1 MPSVGKPIPHD
12 SAVGH
17 VTGQALYLD
26 DAPSMV
32 GELVVDFVASPIA
45 CGALHSLDVSAALT
59 IPGVVA
65 VYTAADVPGHNLFGP
80 LAVDE
85 PFLAD
90 GRLMYV
96 GQPIAIVAAESRE
109 SAARGLAAIKLTYTE
124 EPAIL
129 TIEEAIEQQKYLNV
143 EKRIARGDAAAEL
156 EAAAHRLTGEL
167 HIGGQEQ
174 FYLESQAAIAY
185 PGEDGQMVVHSSTQN
200 PTEIQAVVA
209 EMLGRGMHEVVCVT
223 KRMGGAFGGKETQA
237 AIPAMMAALVA
248 HKTGRSARV
257 IYDKDS
263 DMHATGKRHPYLVRW
278 DVGFEP
284 DGRLRALRFHFFSNA
299 GCSTDLSP
307 SVLERTLLH
316 ADNCYYIPHAEFV
329 GRLCFTNLP
338 SNTAF
343 RGFGGPQAMVAIE
356 NVMES
361 IAQHLNLD
369 ALTVRER
376 NLYSTPRRAGGVSP
390 LRPDEHSP
398 EIDARN
404 TTPYGQLVEKNH
416 LPEIFTQLAASS
428 NYHARR
434 HEIDLHNARIFAANG
449 VEPLKGLALTGVKF
463 GISFTSKFLNQA
475 NALVNLYTDG
485 TIQVSTGGTEM
496 GQGLNTKIRQLV
508 ADEFGLDPARVRLM
522 PTSTEKNNNTSPTAA
537 SASTDLNGA
546 AALRAC
552 KEIKRRLKRFAADRL
567 ADPAEGLTPSPRH
580 VVFADNA
587 VYDTRRP
594 EVRLAFG
601 PLCEEARRQRVDLG
615 ARGYFATPG
624 IDFNRET
631 GRGTPFYYYTQGAAC
646 VEVAIDRFTGELT
659 IPRADL
665 LIDIGKP
672 INPGVDRGQII
683 GGFIQGLGWVT
694 AEALIYN
701 DRGALLSHSPTT
713 YKIPAITDVPKVF
726 RVALFPNSDNTQ
738 NIRRSKAVG
747 EPPLMLAIAAWA
759 AVKNA
764 LSYVSPEAASS
775 LTLPATGEEILRCL
789 SLTSTSV
796 MRPARV

>member
-1 MPSVGKPIPHD
+1 MPSVGKTIPHD

-32 GELVVDFVASPIA
+32 GELHVAFLPSPVA
-45 CGALHSLDVSAALT
+45 CGTLDGVDASASAA

-65 VYTAADVPGHNLFGP
+65 VYTAADVPAHHMFGP
-80 LAVDE
+80 LAADE
-85 PFLAD
+85 PFLAED
-90 GRLMYV
+90 RLLYV
-96 GQPIAIVAAESRE
+96 GQPIAIVAAETRE
-109 SAARGLAAIKLTYTE
+109 AALRGVAAIKLAYTE

-129 TIEEAIEQQKYLNV
+129 TIEEAIKQNRFLNV
-143 EKRIARGDAAAEL
+143 ERRIARGDTAAEL
-156 EAAAHRLTGEL
+156 ERAAHRLSGEL
-167 HIGGQEQ
+167 HVGGQEQ

-209 EMLGRGMHEVVCVT
+209 EMLGRGMHEVVCIT
-223 KRMGGAFGGKETQA
+223 RRMGGAFGGKETQA

-248 HKTGRSARV
+248 HKTGRAARV

-263 DMHATGKRHPYLVRW
+263 DMHSTGKRHPYLVRW
-278 DVGFEP
+278 EVGFEN
-284 DGRLRALRFHFFSNA
+284 DGRLRALKFNFFSNA

-316 ADNCYYIPHAEFV
+316 ADNCYYIPHADFT

-343 RGFGGPQAMVAIE
+343 RGFGGPQAMVAME
-356 NVMES
+356 NVIES
-361 IAQHLNLD
+361 IAQHLGLD
-369 ALTVRER
+369 AIDVRVR
-376 NLYSTPRRAGGVSP
+376 NLYEAGAGAETAR
-390 LRPDEHSP
+390 LAGEL
-398 EIDARN
+398 RN
-404 TTPYGQLVEKNH
+404 TTPYGQIVEKNH
-416 LPEIFTQLAASS
+416 LPEIFDKLAKSS
-428 NYHARR
+428 EYHARR
-434 HEIDLHNARIFAANG
+434 NEITRHNATAPGLA
-449 VEPLKGLALTGVKF
+449 PLRGLALTGVKF

-475 NALVNLYTDG
+475 NALVNIYTDG
-485 TIQVSTGGTEM
+485 TVQVSTGGTEM

-546 AALRAC
+546 AAVRAC
-552 KEIKRRLKRFAADRL
+552 QQIKRRLKRFAAERL
-567 ADPAEGLTPSPRH
+567 ADPAEGLAPSPRH
-580 VVFADNA
+580 VVFKDNA

-601 PLCEEARRQRVDLG
+601 PLCDDARRARIDLG

-631 GRGTPFYYYTQGAAC
+631 GRGTPFFYYTQGAAV
-646 VEVAIDRFTGELT
+646 VEAAIDRFTGELT

-665 LIDIGKP
+665 LIDIGRP

-683 GGFIQGLGWVT
+683 GGFIQGLGWTT

-713 YKIPAITDVPKVF
+713 YKIPAITDVPRDF
-726 RVALFPNSDNTQ
+726 RVALFDNNDNVQ

-764 LSYVSPEAASS
+764 LSYASAEAAAS

-789 SLTSTSV
+789 TLKIQSTSKPLSQAV
-796 MRPARV
+796 TR